1 MNLRREPSFTFER
14 PDGTRQSFDYER
26 ARRDDLHLAPVSFDL
41 FCRLE
46 DLPVFSAEMTA
57 LWISEREPLPELSM
71 VIAGAH
77 DPEELSKRQ
86 KFALFPMM
94 LRLQALRD
102 LRAHPSVQRFAA
114 SGSYRDL
121 WKIHDFAMS
130 SCPATRCVIWRR
142 LPIFAAGTRKN

>member
-102 LRAHPSVQRFAA
+102 LRAHPSVQRFATLA
-114 SGSYRDL
+114 VCTMRSSGNEAAAAARGSARPRSRQ
-121 WKIHDFAMS
+121 S
-130 SCPATRCVIWRR
+130 SAI
-142 LPIFAAGTRKN
+142 RKA